1 MFFVECD
8 SSAHMCYIIKLNSL
22 LLNLKPE
29 HNYDEWTR
37 RISTEID
44 SSSSNS
50 YPKKHLWHEVI
61 NDRYQKCAYLSEA
74 GQFII
79 IFHYAS
85 KRSIQLLRML
95 HTSKKVVIHLTAF
108 S

>member
-1 MFFVECD
+1 MMNGPGGFRQ
-8 SSAHMCYIIKLNSL
+8 KLIARAAI
-22 LLNLKPE
+22 
-29 HNYDEWTR
+29 H
-37 RISTEID
+37 I
-44 SSSSNS
+44 
-50 YPKKHLWHEVI
+50 PKKHLWHEVI

-79 IFHYAS
+79 IFHHAS
-85 KRSIQLLRML
+85 KRSIHLLRML